1 MENSLASLVDLSS
14 AQLDESIK
22 GTLSSLSLSLSL
34 LAGLEHLL
42 VIYGLFLSS
51 LFDRVWTN

>member
-22 GTLSSLSLSLSL
+22 GTLSSLSLSL